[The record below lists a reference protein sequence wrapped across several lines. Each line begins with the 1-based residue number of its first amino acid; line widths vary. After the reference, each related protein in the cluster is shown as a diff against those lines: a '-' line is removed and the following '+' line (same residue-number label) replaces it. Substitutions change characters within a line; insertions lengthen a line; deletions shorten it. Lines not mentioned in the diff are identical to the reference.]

1 MGKIERPRAITV
13 AMIMASLLSGCASFP
28 DWLSSSGPSREQVVE
43 TPKDSSCAIRLV
55 GIADAAARRV
65 LDSEKRQLFSEKLA
79 GAGAPGYVVGPGDVL
94 EVSIWEA
101 PPAALF
107 GAAAV
112 DSRMCMTSTRAS
124 ALPEQMVAGDGTVN
138 VPFAGA
144 VLVAGKGLCGQRA
157 GGGAAEVP
165 QYSDFVVVL
174 GEQSGESGKLIL
186 C

>member
-1 MGKIERPRAITV
+1 LRFRAKLRPEKPKNRKIDRP
-13 AMIMASLLSGCASFP
+13 
-28 DWLSSSGPSREQVVE
+28 
-43 TPKDSSCAIRLV
+43 
-55 GIADAAARRV
+55 
-65 LDSEKRQLFSEKLA
+65 
-79 GAGAPGYVVGPGDVL
+79 
-94 EVSIWEA
+94 
-101 PPAALF
+101 
-107 GAAAV
+107 
-112 DSRMCMTSTRAS
+112 STRAS

-144 VLVAGKGLCGQRA
+144 VPVAGKGLCGQRA